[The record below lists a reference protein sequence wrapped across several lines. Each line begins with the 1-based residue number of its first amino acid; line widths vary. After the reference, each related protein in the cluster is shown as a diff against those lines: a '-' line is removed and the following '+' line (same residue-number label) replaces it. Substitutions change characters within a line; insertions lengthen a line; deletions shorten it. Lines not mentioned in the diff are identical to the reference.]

1 MPIYINMNNYKN
13 IACTYVVNVNIELN
27 SYEENLNFILEFIKK
42 VFLLLLFKSISGT
55 LIDEH
60 IVLIL
65 ALCAQHSTLSF
76 FFMKQYFF
84 LIPTLKFWKNEKK
97 NNNKKQK
104 TLGDIIIYTS
114 APKIMI
120 ICYTVLEIYHV
131 KDCHFSFWA
140 IFCPDI
146 PLTAQKIKTKK
157 TKKTKKIKNDHHFC
171 TKNHDHDVIV
181 IFQFKLFLPFY
192 LP

>member
-1 MPIYINMNNYKN
+1 MKKN
-13 IACTYVVNVNIELN
+13 
-27 SYEENLNFILEFIKK
+27 
-42 VFLLLLFKSISGT
+42 
-55 LIDEH
+55 
-60 IVLIL
+60 
-65 ALCAQHSTLSF
+65 
-76 FFMKQYFF
+76 
-84 LIPTLKFWKNEKK
+84 

>member
-1 MPIYINMNNYKN
+1 
-13 IACTYVVNVNIELN
+13 
-27 SYEENLNFILEFIKK
+27 
-42 VFLLLLFKSISGT
+42 
-55 LIDEH
+55 
-60 IVLIL
+60 
-65 ALCAQHSTLSF
+65 
-76 FFMKQYFF
+76 MK
-84 LIPTLKFWKNEKK
+84 KK

-157 TKKTKKIKNDHHFC
+157 TTKKTKKRKNDHHFC
-171 TKNHDHDVIV
+171 TKNHDHMLYCHSDMMRVRYNNY
-181 IFQFKLFLPFY
+181 FSF
-192 LP
+192 